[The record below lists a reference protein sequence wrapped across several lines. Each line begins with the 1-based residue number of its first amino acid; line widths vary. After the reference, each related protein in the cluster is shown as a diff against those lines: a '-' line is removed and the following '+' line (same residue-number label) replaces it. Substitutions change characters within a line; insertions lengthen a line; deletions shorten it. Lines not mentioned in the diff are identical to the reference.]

1 MATPSGTSMGSKT
14 LRFENYAG
22 RSARVKKFQTLLAKE
37 MLTLLAQHPDL
48 QEAQSNVAKAS
59 QALEAQRAKR

>member
-1 MATPSGTSMGSKT
+1 MAAPSGTSMGSKT